1 MKAVILCAGSGR
13 RLYPLTKDT
22 PKCLLPIGDKRIL
35 EHMLD
40 NLKKTSVQEII
51 LVIGYNRE
59 KIETLVKERA
69 YQGIEYVVNEK
80 FETTNTAFS
89 LNLALKSLD
98 SDFILLNGDVLFD
111 QSILDELLAHP
122 AENCVV
128 VDNTINLAQ
137 EEVKVSAENG
147 IVRRI
152 GKELDPQASLG
163 EAIGINKISHKTIP
177 QLRTVF
183 DKLENRGED
192 LHFFEKGFDELCIKE
207 EIFGILLTDK
217 PWVEI
222 DTKEDFELAKERIYP
237 MLDS

>member
-13 RLYPLTKDT
+13 RLYPLTKDS
-22 PKCLLPIGDKRIL
+22 PKCLLSIGDKPIL

-40 NLKKTSVQEII
+40 NLRAAGIHEIV
-51 LVIGYNRE
+51 LVTGYIRE
-59 KIETLVKERA
+59 KIEALVQERA

-80 FETTNTAFS
+80 FDTTNTAYS
-89 LNLALKSLD
+89 LNLSLKSLD

-111 QSILDELLAHP
+111 QSILDELLDHS

-128 VDNTINLAQ
+128 VDNTISLAQ
-137 EEVKVSAENG
+137 EEVKVTAENG
-147 IVRRI
+147 RIRRI
-152 GKELDPQASLG
+152 GKELDPKVSLG
-163 EAIGINKISHKTIP
+163 EAIGINKISNKTIP
-177 QLRTVF
+177 QLRAVF
-183 DKLENRGED
+183 DELERRGEE

-207 EIFGILLTDK
+207 ENFGILLTDK

-222 DTKEDFELAKERIYP
+222 DTPEDFQFAKEKIYP

>member
-13 RLYPLTKDT
+13 RLYPLTKDS
-22 PKCLLPIGDKRIL
+22 PKCLLSIGNKRIL

-40 NLKKTSVQEII
+40 NLRAAGIHEIV
-51 LVIGYNRE
+51 LVTGYIRE
-59 KIETLVKERA
+59 KIEALVQERA

-80 FETTNTAFS
+80 FDTTNTAYS
-89 LNLALKSLD
+89 LNLSLKSLD

-111 QSILDELLAHP
+111 QSILDELLDHS

-128 VDNTINLAQ
+128 VDNTISLAQ
-137 EEVKVSAENG
+137 EEVKVTAENG
-147 IVRRI
+147 RIRRI
-152 GKELDPQASLG
+152 GKDLDPKVSLG

-177 QLRTVF
+177 QLRAVF
-183 DKLENRGED
+183 DELERRGEE

-207 EIFGILLTDK
+207 ENFGILLTDK

-222 DTKEDFELAKERIYP
+222 DTREDFQLAKEKIYP

>member
-13 RLYPLTKDT
+13 RLYPLTKDS
-22 PKCLLPIGDKRIL
+22 PKCLLSIGNKRIL

-40 NLKKTSVQEII
+40 NLRAAGIHEIV
-51 LVIGYNRE
+51 LVTGYIRE
-59 KIETLVKERA
+59 KIEALVQERA

-80 FETTNTAFS
+80 FDTTNTAYS
-89 LNLALKSLD
+89 LNLSLKSLD

-111 QSILDELLAHP
+111 QSILDELLDHS

-128 VDNTINLAQ
+128 VDNTISLAQ
-137 EEVKVSAENG
+137 EEVKVTAENG
-147 IVRRI
+147 RIRRI
-152 GKELDPQASLG
+152 GKDLDPKVSLG
-163 EAIGINKISHKTIP
+163 EAIGINKISYKTIP
-177 QLRTVF
+177 QLRAVF
-183 DKLENRGED
+183 DELERRGEE

-207 EIFGILLTDK
+207 ENFGILLTDK

-222 DTKEDFELAKERIYP
+222 DTREDFQLAKEKIYP